1 MKRLF
6 MLTLLVLALVVTAC
20 AAPTPTPTPVPP
32 TPTKVPPTATPVP
45 PTATPVPPTA
55 TPVPPTPTRVP
66 PTATPTKVALDWNAV
81 LDRYLGVQAEQR
93 WNSITSAAL
102 NDALALPTKPF
113 LLDVRE
119 EQELKD
125 NGFIAGTVNIP
136 LKTLLKNLD
145 KIPAKD
151 QPIVAVCAIGHRGA
165 MAMMTLQLLGYTNV
179 KSLVGGFN
187 GWRAA
192 NLPVATGTPTA
203 PTAGKAPE
211 VDKEL
216 ADALEKYL
224 NAQADATPK
233 WGNMAVTAVRDALA
247 LPTKPFVLD
256 VRETTEV
263 ADTGII
269 EGAVN
274 VPLRTL
280 PKNLDKLPK
289 DKTAPIIVYCAVGH
303 RSVLAMMTLHQLGYT
318 TVRSMGNGLNAWRAA
333 NLPTVKP

>member
-1 MKRLF
+1 VYKRQ
-6 MLTLLVLALVVTAC
+6 
-20 AAPTPTPTPVPP
+20 
-32 TPTKVPPTATPVP
+32 PTATP
-45 PTATPVPPTA
+45 
-55 TPVPPTPTRVP
+55 VP
-66 PTATPTKVALDWNAV
+66 PTATPTKVALDWSAV
-81 LDRYLGVQAEQR
+81 LDKYLGVQAEQR
-93 WNSITSAAL
+93 WNSIANTAL
-102 NDALALPTKPF
+102 NDVLATPTKPF
-113 LLDVRE
+113 ILDVRE

-125 NGFIAGTVNIP
+125 NGFIAGSVNIP

-145 KIPAKD
+145 KLPAKD
-151 QPIVAVCAIGHRGA
+151 QPIVSVCAVGHRGA
-165 MAMMTLQLLGYTNV
+165 MAMVTLQLLGYTNV

-187 GWRAA
+187 AWKAA

-216 ADALEKYL
+216 ADALDKYL
-224 NAQADATPK
+224 NAQADVTPK
-233 WGNMAVTAVRDALA
+233 WSNMSVTAVRDALA

-256 VRETTEV
+256 VRETTEL

-280 PKNLDKLPK
+280 VKSLDKLPK
-289 DKTAPIIVYCAVGH
+289 DKTAPIIVYCGVGH
-303 RSVLAMMTLHQLGYT
+303 RSVIGMMTLHLLGYT
-318 TVRSMGNGLNAWRAA
+318 QVRSMAGGLNAWKAA

>member
-6 MLTLLVLALVVTAC
+6 VLVLVALALVVTAC
-20 AAPTPTPTPVPP
+20 AQPTPTPTPVPP
-32 TPTKVPPTATPVP
+32 TATRVPPTATPVP

-55 TPVPPTPTRVP
+55 TRVPPTNTPVP
-66 PTATPTKVALDWNAV
+66 PTATPTKPALDWSAL
-81 LDRYLGVQAEQR
+81 LDRYLNTQAEQR
-93 WNSITSAAL
+93 WNSITAAAL

-113 LLDVRE
+113 ILDVRD

-145 KIPAKD
+145 KLPARD

-165 MAMMTLQLLGYTNV
+165 MAMMALQLLGYTNV
-179 KSLVGGFN
+179 KSLTGGFN
-187 GWRAA
+187 GWKAA
-192 NLPVATGTPTA
+192 NYPVVTGTPAA

-216 ADALEKYL
+216 ADALDKYL

-256 VRETTEV
+256 VREPAEL

-280 PKNLDKLPK
+280 VKNLDKLPK
-289 DKTAPIIVYCAVGH
+289 DKTAPIIIYCGVGH
-303 RSVLAMMTLHQLGYT
+303 RSVLAMMALHQLGYT
-318 TVRSMGNGLNAWRAA
+318 TVRSMGGGLNAWRAA